1 MREYAVIYERG
12 TSGSWGAYAP
22 DLPGLGVWADT
33 REEVEALIRGGIRI
47 YLEELAA
54 EGKSV
59 PEPSSFAGSV
69 AA

>member
-1 MREYAVIYERG
+1 LG
-12 TSGSWGAYAP
+12 SLCSGLAW
-22 DLPGLGVWADT
+22 LGVWADT